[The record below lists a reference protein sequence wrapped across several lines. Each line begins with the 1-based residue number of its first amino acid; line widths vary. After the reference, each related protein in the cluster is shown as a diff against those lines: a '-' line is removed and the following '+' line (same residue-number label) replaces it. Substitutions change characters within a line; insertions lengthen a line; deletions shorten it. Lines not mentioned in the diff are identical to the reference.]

1 MYDFIDTT
9 DTQADRFLPSEAMN
23 INGEF
28 LEDVISGYRT
38 LTVSG
43 RELLSSEIE
52 RMQIGRTDG
61 EKELY
66 SRLPIREITV
76 QYQLLTKS
84 PTEFRGAFNK
94 LNYKLKQEKSTIIF
108 NDEPDKYFIGTKSEI
123 DSVPTGVNNITSTF
137 TILCTDPIKYT
148 INPRI
153 FNNIKPGTT
162 GENLV
167 LDPEFRYKDKYW
179 KSWAHLLNET
189 HDGSNI
195 LRADFSTPSAGAND
209 PTAGNWF
216 QVNSASTRIVTGLKV
231 GSAFSASVDVRIM
244 QGSTQATTTSLVI
257 EERTGIGGTLLKRHI
272 VAPAALS
279 LGTWQT
285 LSLVNYK
292 VTNSATKAL
301 NLAVSC
307 YDGGIVD
314 ISKPLLNLGATLIPY
329 AEPAE
334 QLTETMEIMNQ
345 GTYRAWP
352 IIRAKMNGENGL
364 VAFANNK
371 GAVLQFGNP
380 EETDIKTGKRSDKVL
395 DIPMRNN
402 GSLFTF
408 NDGGITT
415 YPNYVG
421 DATRPNL
428 AQGSVSWTLAG
439 DGMTPVF
446 STGSATAWHGPRARI
461 TTIPKN
467 YANLDTG
474 DFKFEN
480 RINFDTNAKKQ
491 GRIEMVVGSGTDYI
505 MAMTVRDSN
514 PSKDEIIVEFHTI
527 RGLQK
532 SITLDRKKFTGAYFG
547 VDMTRDGQKLEFK
560 FTRPKQVNADKVVSV
575 SATESLTINCPEAY
589 GLPVTE
595 LSCWFQRFQ
604 TTNHVGMQWWD
615 SKFTWINEPTVSN
628 VPNTFNDGDLLEID
642 VRKRLVMVNGVEN
655 NQLHALGNMW
665 EGFALDTGV
674 TTIQPV
680 ASSWANMYECE
691 IEVQEAY
698 V

>member
-1 MYDFIDTT
+1 MTDFKIFFDEAELTEYFSLT
-9 DTQADRFLPSEAMN
+9 AAPTGRFMAEFENPLQTVGKSDGASIQYTRIKERYISLETFSDVELTEGQKNRLVYLLYKAKDCPLVFSDRPNEVWYGRVDGNS
-23 INGEF
+23 EF
-28 LEDVISGYRT
+28 LRNIESKNEARGE
-38 LTVSG
+38 LTFIIPAGVS
-43 RELLSSEIE
+43 
-52 RMQIGRTDG
+52 
-61 EKELY
+61 Y
-66 SRLPIREITV
+66 
-76 QYQLLTKS
+76 
-84 PTEFRGAFNK
+84 A
-94 LNYKLKQEKSTIIF
+94 
-108 NDEPDKYFIGTKSEI
+108 KY
-123 DSVPTGVNNITSTF
+123 
-137 TILCTDPIKYT
+137 
-148 INPRI
+148 PRI
-153 FNNIKPGTT
+153 FNNIAPGTT

-167 LDPEFRYKDKYW
+167 LDPEFKYKNKYW
-179 KSWAHLLNET
+179 KSWAHILNET

-209 PTAGNWF
+209 PAAGNWF
-216 QVNSASTRIVTGLKV
+216 QVNGASTRLVDGLAV
-231 GSAFSASVDVRIM
+231 GASFSASIDVRVM
-244 QGSTQATTTSLVI
+244 QASTQSTTTSLVI
-257 EERTGIGGTLLKRHI
+257 EERTAIGGDLLKRHI
-272 VAPAALS
+272 VKPSTPAI
-279 LGTWQT
+279 GTWQ
-285 LSLVNYK
+285 SLTMTNYK
-292 VTNSATKAL
+292 VENPATTAL

-307 YDGGIVD
+307 YDGAIVD
-314 ISKPLLNLGATLIPY
+314 ISKPQLNLGATLIPY
-329 AEPAE
+329 AEPDE
-334 QLTETMEIMNQ
+334 QLTETVEVMNQ

-352 IIRAKMNGENGL
+352 ILRAKMNGENGL

-402 GSLFTF
+402 GSLFTI
-408 NDGGITT
+408 NGGGITT

-421 DATRPNL
+421 DDTRPNL
-428 AQGSVSWTLAG
+428 AQGSVSWTLSG
-439 DGMTPVF
+439 EGMTPVF
-446 STGSATAWHGPRARI
+446 STGSATAWHGPRARL
-461 TTIPKN
+461 TSIPKN

-514 PSKDEIIVEFHTI
+514 ANKDEITVEFWTV
-527 RGLQK
+527 RGKQK
-532 SITLDRKKFTGAYFG
+532 TVTLDRKKFYGAYFG
-547 VDMTRDGQKLEFK
+547 MEMSRIGQKLEFK

-642 VRKRLVMVNGVEN
+642 VKKRLVMVNGVEN

>member
-1 MYDFIDTT
+1 MTDFKIFFDDAELTEYFSLT
-9 DTQADRFLPSEAMN
+9 AAPTGRFMAEFENPLQTVGKSDGASIQYTRIKERYISLETFSDVELTEGQKNRLVYLLYKREDCPLVFSDRPNEVWYGRVDGSS
-23 INGEF
+23 EF
-28 LEDVISGYRT
+28 LRNLEHKNEAQGE
-38 LTVSG
+38 LTFIIPAGVS
-43 RELLSSEIE
+43 
-52 RMQIGRTDG
+52 
-61 EKELY
+61 Y
-66 SRLPIREITV
+66 
-76 QYQLLTKS
+76 
-84 PTEFRGAFNK
+84 A
-94 LNYKLKQEKSTIIF
+94 
-108 NDEPDKYFIGTKSEI
+108 KY
-123 DSVPTGVNNITSTF
+123 
-137 TILCTDPIKYT
+137 
-148 INPRI
+148 PRI

-179 KSWAHLLNET
+179 KAWAHLLNET

-209 PTAGNWF
+209 STFGNWF
-216 QVNSASTRIVTGLKV
+216 QVNGSTTRVISGIKKDD
-231 GSAFSASVDVRIM
+231 SFSASIDVRIM
-244 QGSTQATTTSLVI
+244 QESTQFTTTSLII
-257 EERTGIGGTLLKRHI
+257 EEWSAIGGALLKRHT
-272 VAPAALS
+272 VYPATPA
-279 LGTWQT
+279 LGTWQS
-285 LSLVNYK
+285 LSLLNYK
-292 VTNSATKAL
+292 VTNSATTCL

-329 AEPAE
+329 TEPDE

-402 GSLFTF
+402 GSLFTI
-408 NDGGITT
+408 NGGGITT

-428 AQGSVSWTLAG
+428 AQGSISWTLAG

-446 STGSATAWHGPRARI
+446 ATGSATAWHGPRARI
-461 TTIPKN
+461 TSIPKN

-505 MAMTVRDSN
+505 MAMVVRDSN

-604 TTNHVGMQWWD
+604 TTNHVGMNWWD

-628 VPNTFNDGDLLEID
+628 VPNTFNDGDLMEID

>member
-1 MYDFIDTT
+1 MQQPFEFNEKTLDF
-9 DTQADRFLPSEAMN
+9 
-23 INGEF
+23 
-28 LEDVISGYRT
+28 VKKYRT
-38 LTVSG
+38 
-43 RELLSSEIE
+43 E
-52 RMQIGRTDG
+52 RNAMAPSAVTLRRVGLNDQ
-61 EKELY
+61 E
-66 SRLPIREITV
+66 SFVNRLGSALVITIYMALEPGNFD
-76 QYQLLTKS
+76 YQKRKIAY
-84 PTEFRGAFNK
+84 FFNENEPKK
-94 LNYKLKQEKSTIIF
+94 LWF
-108 NDEPDKYFIGTKSEI
+108 PREPDKYYLAIQNGDITYDESQGYVIATASMLVPDGKAY
-123 DSVPTGVNNITSTF
+123 SV
-137 TILCTDPIKYT
+137 
-148 INPRI
+148 NPRI

-195 LRADFSTPSAGAND
+195 LQADFSTPSAGAND
-209 PTAGNWF
+209 PSAGNWF
-216 QVNSASTRIVTGLKV
+216 QVNSTSTRIITGLKV
-231 GSAFSASVDVRIM
+231 GSAFSASIDVRIT
-244 QGSTQATTTSLVI
+244 QESTQAVTTSLII
-257 EERTGIGGTLLKRHI
+257 EERAGIGGALLKRHT
-272 VAPAALS
+272 VYPSTPA
-279 LGTWQT
+279 LGTWQS
-285 LSLVNYK
+285 LSLINYK

-364 VAFANNK
+364 VAFANDK

-402 GSLFTF
+402 GSLFTY
-408 NDGGITT
+408 NDGGVTT

-505 MAMTVRDSN
+505 MAMTVRDS
-514 PSKDEIIVEFHTI
+514 SATKEEIVVEFWTI
-527 RGLQK
+527 RGRQK
-532 SITLDRKKFTGAYFG
+532 MVTLDRKKFYGAYFG
-547 VDMTRDGQKLEFK
+547 MEMSRIGQKLEFK

-628 VPNTFNDGDLLEID
+628 VPNTFNDGDLMEID

>member
-1 MYDFIDTT
+1 MTDFKIFFDDAELTEFFSLT
-9 DTQADRFLPSEAMN
+9 AAPTGRFMAEFENPLQTVGKSDGASIQYTRIKERYISLETFSDVELTEGQKNRLVYLLYKREDCPLVFSDRPNEVWYGRVDGSS
-23 INGEF
+23 EF
-28 LEDVISGYRT
+28 LRNLEHKNEAQGE
-38 LTVSG
+38 LTFIIPAGVS
-43 RELLSSEIE
+43 
-52 RMQIGRTDG
+52 
-61 EKELY
+61 Y
-66 SRLPIREITV
+66 
-76 QYQLLTKS
+76 
-84 PTEFRGAFNK
+84 A
-94 LNYKLKQEKSTIIF
+94 
-108 NDEPDKYFIGTKSEI
+108 KY
-123 DSVPTGVNNITSTF
+123 
-137 TILCTDPIKYT
+137 
-148 INPRI
+148 PRI

-162 GENLV
+162 GGNLV
-167 LDPEFRYKDKYW
+167 LDPEFKYKEKYW
-179 KSWAHLLNET
+179 KSWAHLLNEKRN
-189 HDGSNI
+189 GSNI

-209 PTAGNWF
+209 PAAGNWF
-216 QVNSASTRIVTGLKV
+216 QVNGASTRAVDGLKV
-231 GSAFSASVDVRIM
+231 GSAFSGTIDVRIM
-244 QGSTQATTTSLVI
+244 QESTQTTTTSLVI

-272 VAPAALS
+272 VTPTTPS
-279 LGTWQT
+279 VGTWQT

-307 YDGGIVD
+307 YDGAIVD

-364 VAFANNK
+364 VAFANDK

-402 GSLFTF
+402 GSLFTI
-408 NDGGITT
+408 NGGGVTT

-428 AQGSVSWTLAG
+428 AQGSISWTLAG

-446 STGSATAWHGPRARI
+446 ATGSATAWHGPRARL

-505 MAMTVRDSN
+505 MAMTVRDS
-514 PSKDEIIVEFHTI
+514 SATKEEIVVEFWTI
-527 RGLQK
+527 RGRQK
-532 SITLDRKKFTGAYFG
+532 MVTLDRKKFTGAYFG
-547 VDMTRDGQKLEFK
+547 MEMSRIGQKLEFK

-628 VPNTFNDGDLLEID
+628 VPNTFNDGDLMEID

-691 IEVQEAY
+691 IELQEAY

>member
-1 MYDFIDTT
+1 MTDFKIFFDDAELTEYFSLT
-9 DTQADRFLPSEAMN
+9 AAPTGRFMAEFENPLQTVGKSDGASIQYTRIKERYISLETFSDVELTEGQKNRLVYLLYKTEDCPLVFSDRPNEVWYGRVDGSS
-23 INGEF
+23 EF
-28 LEDVISGYRT
+28 LRNLEHKNEAQGE
-38 LTVSG
+38 LTFIIPAGVS
-43 RELLSSEIE
+43 
-52 RMQIGRTDG
+52 
-61 EKELY
+61 Y
-66 SRLPIREITV
+66 
-76 QYQLLTKS
+76 
-84 PTEFRGAFNK
+84 A
-94 LNYKLKQEKSTIIF
+94 
-108 NDEPDKYFIGTKSEI
+108 KY
-123 DSVPTGVNNITSTF
+123 
-137 TILCTDPIKYT
+137 
-148 INPRI
+148 PRI

-179 KSWAHLLNET
+179 KAWAHLLNET
-189 HDGSNI
+189 HDGSQVLNGTFDETTPLYGGWNAFTVHQAAQREVNVSKGDAI
-195 LRADFSTPSAGAND
+195 SWGIDF
-209 PTAGNWF
+209 
-216 QVNSASTRIVTGLKV
+216 RIDIPAEGDVD
-231 GSAFSASVDVRIM
+231 GSKTFAC
-244 QGSTQATTTSLVI
+244 LI
-257 EERTGIGGTLLKRHI
+257 EEYQIRGGKRTFWRTIY
-272 VAPAALS
+272 PS
-279 LGTWQT
+279 
-285 LSLVNYK
+285 
-292 VTNSATKAL
+292 AL
-301 NLAVSC
+301 NLNQWQTMRMIN
-307 YDGGIVD
+307 YTIQGEDTRYINIVPCIIGKGSVT
-314 ISKPLLNLGATLIPY
+314 ISKPQLNLGATLLPY
-329 AEPAE
+329 AE
-334 QLTETMEIMNQ
+334 TEASLLESVEVMNQ

-402 GSLFTF
+402 GSLFTI
-408 NDGGITT
+408 NGGGVTT

-428 AQGSVSWTLAG
+428 AQGSISWTLAG

-461 TTIPKN
+461 TSIPKN

-505 MAMTVRDSN
+505 MAITVRDS
-514 PSKDEIIVEFHTI
+514 SATKEEIVVEFWTI
-527 RGLQK
+527 RGRQK
-532 SITLDRKKFTGAYFG
+532 MVTLDRKKFYGAYFG
-547 VDMTRDGQKLEFK
+547 MEMSRIGQKLEFK

-642 VRKRLVMVNGVEN
+642 VKKRLVMVNGVEN

-665 EGFALDTGV
+665 DGFALDTGM

>member
-1 MYDFIDTT
+1 MQQPFEFNEKTLDF
-9 DTQADRFLPSEAMN
+9 
-23 INGEF
+23 
-28 LEDVISGYRT
+28 VKKYRT
-38 LTVSG
+38 
-43 RELLSSEIE
+43 E
-52 RMQIGRTDG
+52 RNAMAPSAVTLRRVGLNDQ
-61 EKELY
+61 E
-66 SRLPIREITV
+66 SFVNRLGSALVITIYMALEPGNFD
-76 QYQLLTKS
+76 YQKRKIAY
-84 PTEFRGAFNK
+84 FFNENEPKK
-94 LNYKLKQEKSTIIF
+94 LWF
-108 NDEPDKYFIGTKSEI
+108 PREPDKYYLAIQNGDITYDESQGYVIATASMLVPDGKAY
-123 DSVPTGVNNITSTF
+123 SV
-137 TILCTDPIKYT
+137 
-148 INPRI
+148 NPRI
-153 FNNIKPGTT
+153 FNNIKLGTT

-167 LDPEFRYKDKYW
+167 LDPEFKYKDKYW
-179 KSWAHLLNET
+179 KAWAHLLNEKRN
-189 HDGSNI
+189 GSNI

-209 PTAGNWF
+209 PSAGNWF
-216 QVNSASTRIVTGLKV
+216 QVNGASTRVIDGLKV
-231 GSAFSASVDVRIM
+231 GSAFSASIDVRIM
-244 QGSTQATTTSLVI
+244 QESTQSTTTSLII
-257 EERTGIGGTLLKRHI
+257 EERAGIGGALLKRHT
-272 VAPAALS
+272 VYPSTPA
-279 LGTWQT
+279 LGTWQS
-285 LSLVNYK
+285 LSLINYK
-292 VTNSATKAL
+292 VTNSATTCL

-329 AEPAE
+329 AEPTE

-364 VAFANNK
+364 VAFANDR

-402 GSLFTF
+402 GNLFTF
-408 NDGGITT
+408 NDGGVTT

-421 DATRPNL
+421 DVTRPNL
-428 AQGSVSWTLAG
+428 AQGSISWTLAG

-480 RINFDTNAKKQ
+480 RIDFDTNAKKQ

-505 MAMTVRDSN
+505 MAMVVRDS
-514 PSKDEIIVEFHTI
+514 SATKEDIIVEFHTI
-527 RGLQK
+527 KGLQK
-532 SITLDRKKFTGAYFG
+532 SVNLNRKKFTGAYFG
-547 VDMTRDGQKLEFK
+547 MEMSRIGQKLEFK

-628 VPNTFNDGDLLEID
+628 VPNTFNDGDLMEID